1 MLYYLFI
8 EKKTREFL
16 RLGQRDF
23 PDLMKRPFLRC
34 KRIHQIIWNIFA
46 NHIYDIV
53 LIKSSIW
60 FFF

>member
-1 MLYYLFI
+1 MYSERMVFNAKKYLFIHIVITMLYYLFI

-34 KRIHQIIWNIFA
+34 KRIHQII
-46 NHIYDIV
+46 
-53 LIKSSIW
+53 
-60 FFF
+60 